1 MKNLTLVIPAKEE
14 KESLPK
20 VLDELIQYDLKK
32 IIVLE
37 ESDYSTIKS
46 IKNYNCE
53 VLFQKKRGYG
63 AALIEGIKNVKT
75 KYFCIFNADGSF
87 NPKELSIMLNKIKV
101 NKLDLVFGSRYEKEG
116 GSEDDTIITSIGNYF
131 FTKLGKILF
140 KLNITDILYTYV
152 IGETQK
158 VINLELKEENFN
170 YCIELPIK
178 AKKYGLKMLSTPSY
192 ERPRIGGKK
201 KVNAFKDGFSILIS
215 MMGLKLNK

>member
-20 VLDELIQYDLKK
+20 VLDELIQYNLKK

-37 ESDYSTIKS
+37 ETDYSTIKS
-46 IKNYNCE
+46 IKNYNYD

-87 NPKELSIMLNKIKV
+87 NPKELSIMLNKIEV

-152 IGETQK
+152 IGETHK
-158 VINLELKEENFN
+158 VINLDLKEVNFN
-170 YCIELPIK
+170 YCVELPIK
-178 AKKYGLKMLSTPSY
+178 AKEYELKMLSTPSY

-215 MMGLKLNK
+215 MMELKLNK

>member
-20 VLDELIQYDLKK
+20 VLEELMQYDLKK

-46 IKNYNCE
+46 IKNYNCD
-53 VLFQKKRGYG
+53 VLFQRKRGYG

-87 NPKELSIMLNKIKV
+87 NPKELSIMLNKIEV

-116 GSEDDTIITSIGNYF
+116 GSDDDTIITLIGNYF

-152 IGETQK
+152 VGETHK
-158 VINLELKEENFN
+158 VINLELKEVNFN

-201 KVNAFKDGFSILIS
+201 KVNAFKDGLSILIS
-215 MMGLKLNK
+215 MMRLKLNK

>member
-20 VLDELIQYDLKK
+20 VLDELIQYNLKK

-37 ESDYSTIKS
+37 ETDYSTIKS
-46 IKNYNCE
+46 IKNYNCD

-87 NPKELSIMLNKIKV
+87 NPKELSIMLSKIEV
-101 NKLDLVFGSRYEKEG
+101 NKLDLVFGSRYEKDG

-201 KVNAFKDGFSILIS
+201 KVNAFKDGFSILVS
-215 MMGLKLNK
+215 MMGLKINK